1 LTPIKGGLTTKRILA
16 VVAII
21 GLFSSIAFA
30 SPIKTYQVTGPVL
43 EVTSDMVAVQKGSDH
58 WEIALGPDTNVTGDL
73 KVGSKVTIEYRMTA
87 TKVDVKEQAKAKET
101 PKTKTTTTTTTQ

>member
-1 LTPIKGGLTTKRILA
+1 MKRILA

-21 GLFSSIAFA
+21 GLFSSAAFA
-30 SPIKTYQVTGPVL
+30 GPIKTYQVTGPVL
-43 EVTSDMVAVQKGSDH
+43 EVTSDMVAVKKGTERR
-58 WEIALGPDTNVTGDL
+58 EIALGPDTKVAGDL

-87 TKVDVKEQAKAKET
+87 TKVDVKEPAKAKEA

>member
-1 LTPIKGGLTTKRILA
+1 MKRILA

-21 GLFSSIAFA
+21 GLFSSVAFA
-30 SPIKTYQVTGPVL
+30 GPIKTYQVTGPVL
-43 EVTSDMVAVQKGSDH
+43 EVTSDMVAVKKKGTDR
-58 WEIALGPDTNVTGDL
+58 WEIALGPDTKVAGDL

-87 TKVDVKEQAKAKET
+87 TKVDVKEPAKAKET